1 MCQVTNKLTKI
12 MVSHAIFIV
21 DFSVHGLNCW
31 CLLGKELPITAAAPY
46 FTVYMTSVLPSY
58 DSYW

>member
-1 MCQVTNKLTKI
+1 

-21 DFSVHGLNCW
+21 DFSVHGLKCW